1 MNSLFEN
8 EAWIFIASVFVFFCI
23 FVLILVFALRQRRK
37 MREYFTLFAQKLSC
51 ASNIPEG
58 FFGGFPS
65 ISGTYRKRSLHVY
78 MFTRSSGSGKN
89 RRSTTYT
96 AFTLDVHNPDGFEFH
111 IYEQGLFSTLLT
123 KFGMQDIQTGDEA
136 FDKEYIVKS
145 NDESKV
151 RTMLNPMLTAK
162 FMDFAAKYT
171 AFGIRLKGSQFYYE
185 RPVTITNDTMLQ
197 QFEEKINFICDIADQ
212 IEELN
217 RQRRK

>member
-1 MNSLFEN
+1 MNSLLEN
-8 EAWIFIASVFVFFCI
+8 ETAIFIVVSFIFFCI
-23 FVLILVFALRQRRK
+23 FVSILLLTLRQRRK
-37 MREYFTLFAQKLSC
+37 VREYFSVFAGKLAC
-51 ASNIPEG
+51 AASIPEG

-65 ISGTYRKRSLHVY
+65 ITGTYRKRSLHVF

-96 AFTLDVHNPDGFEFH
+96 AFTLDVRNPDGFEFH
-111 IYEQGLFSTLLT
+111 IYEQGFFSTLWT
-123 KFGMQDIQTGDEA
+123 KFGMQDIQIGDEA

-151 RTMLNPMLTAK
+151 RGMLTPMLITK
-162 FMDFAAKYT
+162 FMDFAERYT
-171 AFGIRLKGSQFYYE
+171 GFGIRLKGSQFYYE
-185 RPVTITNDTMLQ
+185 RPVTITNDKALQ

-217 RQRRK
+217 RQRRN